1 MRINA
6 GQTCLIF
13 SLSVVSLFNRDL
25 CSDEGRSLV
34 QLLLDGS
41 KRGRRSFSVEGS
53 MIHLTAGSFR
63 PAKMLVFELS
73 TGEVS
78 DLPTGRFPLDP
89 KTRYEVAHVLV
100 RLHEAPIGFF
110 RLDLGSDLESRIHE
124 EAWVMFGDIISHHM
138 DADGLPPAKSA
149 GDLDSLKGTSCRRV
163 LPDGNAA
170 DHPLV
175 TVVIPTLKNLRR
187 LIPCVDGILHS
198 TYRNLDVLVVNNDP
212 EGGPVEE
219 KLEEEFAAD
228 GRVRYLHEPRIGVS
242 NARNAA
248 IDHARGDIVVFA
260 DDDVVVD
267 RNWVSAI
274 VDVFVNR
281 PETACVTGPILAAEM
296 ETRAQHLLEQ
306 YGGFDKGFERQI
318 FDMDENRRNEPM
330 YPFDAGRFGSGAN
343 MAFRLDVF
351 KKLGGFSTNLGPG
364 TPTWGGEDIDLA
376 RRLVWSGHQLVYE
389 PMAAVWHFHRR
400 RWDDLTRTLYRYG
413 VGLGAM
419 LTNGFTESPRSAGF
433 MLKAFPAG
441 VAHVF
446 SPGSRKNQKKTE
458 SYPKQLNLLERGG
471 LIVGPFAYLRSRL
484 AKTVRR

>member
-1 MRINA
+1 
-6 GQTCLIF
+6 
-13 SLSVVSLFNRDL
+13 
-25 CSDEGRSLV
+25 
-34 QLLLDGS
+34 
-41 KRGRRSFSVEGS
+41 
-53 MIHLTAGSFR
+53 MIHLKAGSFR

-89 KTRYEVAHVLV
+89 KLRYEVAHVLV

-110 RLDLGSDLESRIHE
+110 RLDLGKDLKGRIRE
-124 EAWVMFGDIISHHM
+124 EAWLKFPEIIAGHM
-138 DADGLPPAKSA
+138 EADGLPVPKSA
-149 GDLDSLKGTSCRRV
+149 KDLKKLVGATCKRS
-163 LPDGNAA
+163 LPDGSGAGQ
-170 DHPLV
+170 PLV

-187 LIPCVDGILHS
+187 LIPCVDGVLNS
-198 TYRNLDVLVVNNDP
+198 TYKNIDVLVVNNDP
-212 EGGPVEE
+212 EAGAVEE
-219 KLEEEFAAD
+219 KIAEEFNAD
-228 GRVRYLHEPRIGVS
+228 GRVRYIHEPRIGVS

-248 IDHARGDIVVFA
+248 IEHARGDIVVFA

-267 RNWVSAI
+267 RNWIGAI
-274 VDVFVNR
+274 VDVFVTR
-281 PETACVTGPILAAEM
+281 PETACVTGPIFAAEM

-306 YGGFDKGFERQI
+306 YGGFDKGFEQQI
-318 FDMDENRRNEPM
+318 FDMGENRRDEPM

-433 MLKAFPAG
+433 MLKALPAG

-446 SPGSRKNQKKTE
+446 SPDSRKNQKKTE
-458 SYPKQLNLLERGG
+458 AYPKQLNLLELSG
-471 LIVGPFAYLRSRL
+471 LLMGPLAYLRSRL